1 MRIKIQ
7 TLLSDVVD
15 KLAIL
20 DIKRDKIKD
29 PEEWRDIKEEYD
41 YLSSELAN
49 AGFYQ
54 DSSHYKQLY
63 EVNLQLWEIEDKL
76 RDLEKQHRF
85 EGHFIDLARKVYK
98 TNDKRAAIKRQI
110 NIEYKSTFVEEKSY
124 TQY

>member
-1 MRIKIQ
+1 MKVEVS
-7 TLLSDVVD
+7 LGEVVD
-15 KLAIL
+15 KLTIL
-20 DIKRDKIKD
+20 DIKRDKITDLQKW
-29 PEEWRDIKEEYD
+29 ENVKKEYD

-54 DSSHYKQLY
+54 DSDYYKQLY

-76 RDLEKQHRF
+76 RELETRQDF
-85 EGHFIDLARKVYK
+85 QGYFIDLARKVYK

-110 NIEYKSTFVEEKSY
+110 NIEYKSIFVEEKSY